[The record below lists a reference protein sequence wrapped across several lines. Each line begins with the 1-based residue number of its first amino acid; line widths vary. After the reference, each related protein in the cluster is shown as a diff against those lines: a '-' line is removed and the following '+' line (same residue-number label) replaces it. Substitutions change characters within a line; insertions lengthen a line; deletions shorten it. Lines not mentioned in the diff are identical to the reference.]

1 VGVAV
6 ELLILVLQELSV
18 VVEMVVVEM
27 VVNLIVMVVML

>member
-27 VVNLIVMVVML
+27 AVNLIVMVVML